1 MENINIASFDFD
13 DSKIIDKL
21 KIIENGIEELNIQ
34 REKERRNLS
43 ELNKE
48 YNSIT
53 KEMEK
58 LAQSGKRQS
67 QEYKDLAIRQ
77 ENYLRYISQSKSAI
91 SDMGVASREYS
102 NEAKKLNSILE
113 TQEKTLSLLTDKYD
127 IESRSVNQLRE
138 DRKLLIQLRNQE
150 VAVMGE
156 QSEAA
161 QQLNKVIE
169 ATTNQEKS
177 LVAETEKRF
186 YQIGDYAGQLQGS
199 FQGVIDAIGQ
209 IGSGNVV
216 GGIDGLKN
224 SFSGLVTSARAFVAT
239 PIGAVVTALVAL
251 GAAVKY
257 IWDYNAAIKENLI
270 LIEQMT
276 DVTGSSADKI
286 RQSIQSIT
294 ETYGRDFKE
303 TLQEVKE
310 LATDFGLTY
319 SEALDVYNKGL
330 AQGGNLN
337 KEFGDSIREY
347 GVLFQQAGFSAEE
360 FVAVI
365 NSGADLGIYTDKL
378 PDAIKEADISLRK
391 QTKATRD
398 ALVNAFGASFS
409 DDILKRVKTGQ
420 TTTKDA
426 LFEIAQEAEKANLNQ
441 QQMAE
446 LTANLFSSAGEDA
459 GNAQIVF
466 KGLNRAIDELNRPL
480 TEVEQK
486 QEDLRQSFEEL
497 EKAKDE
503 AFKSESMQKF
513 QANLEIL
520 WNKTLKGLVGFVGK
534 SIQVTVD
541 GITQINAG
549 LGTFD
554 AYLQNLDRVTKQLSF
569 DNFRE
574 SLNNLKKAFTDFD
587 WNGTYEKLAGD
598 SSSRGQNMR
607 SVREAL
613 QGIVDTAADG
623 ARAAEARERSGNS
636 SNFSSSSRTPSTK
649 NTASKSKEVE
659 QAKKDLE
666 TAKKLQEQY
675 YKDLAQ
681 LAYDYGQNELANQ
694 IKLNADKIKNAQILS
709 DEMLNIVRAQ
719 LDEELRL
726 KQLSAQKELE
736 LNNQRAKEENTKAVE
751 EINKLKISEAEK
763 NNLRISANNVL
774 NEQLALNQQRFQEQS
789 FENRQLFEQQVMQ
802 YEQELYENKQLIEQ
816 QRKDFEFQ
824 QKMIRLENEGIA
836 ESEYQ
841 KILLSQQYTEEM
853 ALLRDKLNA
862 QLITTQ
868 EFAEASNLL
877 TEQKN
882 KREAEINR
890 IAKETELMQYSN
902 MLGNLSAL
910 FNENT
915 AAYKVTASAKALID
929 TYGAANKAL
938 NDEATPSFFLRA
950 INAGIAVATGLANV
964 AKINKV
970 KTDSRGGN
978 SLSTPTTSAGTTTNT
993 YQSQYAG
1000 GALTGLDGISTISG
1014 YNQANIFGG
1023 VNNPSSIADAVRQ
1036 GAESGARQGSQSG
1049 LRDLSTD
1056 RNILDSSGY

>member
-21 KIIENGIEELNIQ
+21 KIIENGIEDLNIK

-77 ENYLRYISQSKSAI
+77 ENYIRYISQSKSAI

-113 TQEKTLSLLTDKYD
+113 TQEKTLSLLTDQYD

-169 ATTNQEKS
+169 ATTNQEKK
-177 LVAETEKRF
+177 LVAETEQRF
-186 YQIGDYAGQLQGS
+186 YQIGDYAGVLEDS
-199 FQGVIDAIGQ
+199 FKGVIDAIKQ
-209 IGSGNVV
+209 IGSGDVI
-216 GGIDGLKN
+216 GGINGLKS
-224 SFSGLVTSARAFVAT
+224 SFGGLVASARAFVAT

-257 IWDYNAAIKENLI
+257 IWDYNSAIKENLI

-276 DVTGSSADKI
+276 GVTEESADRI
-286 RQSIQSIT
+286 RQSIQSISN
-294 ETYGRDFKE
+294 TYDRDFKE

-310 LATDFGLTY
+310 LANDFGLTY

-330 AQGGNLN
+330 AKGGNLN

-347 GVLFQQAGFSAEE
+347 GVLFEQAGFSAEE
-360 FVAVI
+360 FIAVI

-378 PDAIKEADISLRK
+378 PDAIKEADISLRE

-409 DDILKRVKTGQ
+409 DDILKRVKTGEI
-420 TTTKDA
+420 TTKDA
-426 LFEIAQEAEKANLNQ
+426 LFEISKEAERANLNQ
-441 QQMAE
+441 QQLAE
-446 LTANLFSSAGEDA
+446 LTANLFRSAGEDA
-459 GNAQIVF
+459 GGAQMVF
-466 KGLNRAIDELNRPL
+466 KGLNNAIEDLNRPL

-486 QEDLRQSFEEL
+486 QEDLRQSYEEL
-497 EKAKDE
+497 ERAKDE
-503 AFKSESMQKF
+503 AFKSDTIIKLQKD
-513 QANLEIL
+513 LEIL
-520 WNKTLKGLVGFVGK
+520 WNKTLTQLIKGVSSF
-534 SIQVTVD
+534 IQGTID
-541 GITQINAG
+541 GINQIDAG
-549 LGTFD
+549 LRTFD
-554 AYLQNLDRVTKQLSF
+554 LYMQNIDKTLSNMSF
-569 DNFRE
+569 DNLRE
-574 SLNNLKKAFTDFD
+574 SFNNLKKAITDFD
-587 WNGTYEKLAGD
+587 WSGTYEDLAGD
-598 SSSRGQNMR
+598 SSAQGQRNR
-607 SVREAL
+607 AVRDIFNRM
-613 QGIVDTAADG
+613 GSIADEG
-623 ARAAEARERSGNS
+623 LIRAQERERNRRTTSNS
-636 SNFSSSSRTPSTK
+636 TSRTPSTSK
-649 NTASKSKEVE
+649 TTKKSKEVD

-675 YKDLAQ
+675 YKELAE
-681 LAYDYGQNELANQ
+681 LAYQYGQNELAQQ

-736 LNNQRAKEENTKAVE
+736 LKNKQAKEENTKAIE

-774 NEQLALNQQRFQEQS
+774 NEQLALNQQKFQEQS

-802 YEQELYENKQLIEQ
+802 YEQELYENKQAIEQ

-824 QKMIRLENEGIA
+824 QKMLRLENEGIA
-836 ESEYQ
+836 EADMNR
-841 KILLSQQYTEEM
+841 ILLAQQYTEEM
-853 ALLRDKLNA
+853 ALLRDQFNNK
-862 QLITTQ
+862 LITQKEFEDASANLTQ
-868 EFAEASNLL
+868 WRVNKEKEIEDIANE
-877 TEQKN
+877 N
-882 KREAEINR
+882 KR
-890 IAKETELMQYSN
+890 MQYASF
-902 MLGNLSAL
+902 LGGIADL
-910 FNENT
+910 FEQNT
-915 AAYKVTASAKALID
+915 AAYKLSASAAALID
-929 TYGAANKAL
+929 TYGAANKAW
-938 NDEATPSFFLRA
+938 NDKTVPSFYMRA
-950 INAGIAVATGLANV
+950 INAGVALVKGLANV
-964 AKINKV
+964 KAINKV
-970 KTDSRGGN
+970 NTKTGSN
-978 SLSTPTTSAGTTTNT
+978 SVSNTGSTSLGTTTNT

-1014 YNQANIFGG
+1014 YNQANTFG
-1023 VNNPSSIADAVRQ
+1023 NINDPSSIANAVRE

-1049 LRDLSTD
+1049 IRDLSTD
-1056 RNILDSSGY
+1056 RNILDASGY

>member
-13 DSKIIDKL
+13 DSKIYQKL
-21 KIIENGIEELNIQ
+21 DDIGKQIEDLNVK
-34 REKERRNLS
+34 REQEKRILQD
-43 ELNKE
+43 LNKE
-48 YNSIT
+48 YNST
-53 KEMEK
+53 SKEMEK
-58 LAQSGKRQS
+58 LTKSGKGQS
-67 QEYKDLAIRQ
+67 DEYTELANKQNELTRSIVKQKQE
-77 ENYLRYISQSKSAI
+77 ISDVTNQTRLLTNESKSLSKVLDAQEKI
-91 SDMGVASREYS
+91 Q
-102 NEAKKLNSILE
+102 SILAD
-113 TQEKTLSLLTDKYD
+113 TYD
-127 IESRSVNQLRE
+127 VESRSISQLRE
-138 DRKLLIQLRNQE
+138 DRKLLITLRNQE
-150 VAVMGE
+150 VAVMGK
-156 QSEAA
+156 QSDAA
-161 QQLNKVIE
+161 KVYNDLIE
-169 ATTNQEKS
+169 KTTNQEKS

-209 IGSGNVV
+209 IGSGDVV
-216 GGIDGLKN
+216 GGIDGLKT
-224 SFSGLVTSARAFVAT
+224 SFGGLVTSVRAFVAT
-239 PIGAVVTALVAL
+239 PIGAIVTGLVAL

-310 LATDFGLTY
+310 LANDFGLTY
-319 SEALDVYNKGL
+319 SDALDVYNKGL

-378 PDAIKEADISLRK
+378 PDAIKEAGLSLQE

-398 ALVNAFGASFS
+398 SLVNAFGASFA
-409 DDILKRVKTGQ
+409 DDILKRVKTGE
-420 TTTKDA
+420 TTVKDA
-426 LFEIAQEAEKANLNQ
+426 LFEISQEAERANLNQ
-441 QQMAE
+441 QQLAQ
-446 LTANLFSSAGEDA
+446 LTADVFRGAGEDA
-459 GNAQIVF
+459 GGAVKIF
-466 KGLNRAIDELNRPL
+466 EALNRSIDELNRPL

-497 EKAKDE
+497 EQAKDD

-520 WNKTLKGLVGFVGK
+520 WNKVLVKLFNFLGGA
-534 SIQVTVD
+534 IQVTVD

-549 LGTFD
+549 FLTFESYVNNVIR
-554 AYLQNLDRVTKQLSF
+554 AVESISF
-569 DNFRE
+569 RKPLE
-574 SLNNLKKAFTDFD
+574 SFNELKKAITDFN
-587 WNGTYEKLAGD
+587 WEETYNANAGD
-598 SSSRGQNMR
+598 SSARGQSMR
-607 SVREAL
+607 AAREAL
-613 QGIVDTAADG
+613 QGIVDTATQG
-623 ARAAEARERSGNS
+623 AASAKVREGLNRQTSNNLGN
-636 SNFSSSSRTPSTK
+636 TPSTK
-649 NTASKSKEVE
+649 TTSKKSKEVE

-709 DEMLNIVRAQ
+709 DEMLNIVRTQ

-736 LNNQRAKEENTKAVE
+736 LNNQRAKEENEKAVE

-774 NEQLALNQQRFQEQS
+774 NEQLSLNQQRFQEQS

-824 QKMIRLENEGIA
+824 QNMLRLENQGII
-836 ESEYQ
+836 EKDKQ
-841 KILLSQQYTEEM
+841 LMLLTQQYVEEM
-853 ALLRDKLNA
+853 ALLRDKKNA
-862 QLITTQ
+862 ELITTQ
-868 EFAEASNLL
+868 EFDDASEQL
-877 TEQKN
+877 TIQKN
-882 KREAEINR
+882 QREAEINR
-890 IAKETELMQYSN
+890 IAKENELMQYSN

-938 NDEATPSFFLRA
+938 NDETTPSFFLRA
-950 INAGIAVATGLANV
+950 INAGIAVATGLSNV

-970 KTDSRGGN
+970 KTDSRGGS
-978 SLSTPTTSAGTTTNT
+978 SLSTPSTSAGTTTNT

-1000 GALTGLDGISTISG
+1000 GSLTGLDGISTISG
-1014 YNQANIFGG
+1014 YNQANTFGSI
-1023 VNNPSSIADAVRQ
+1023 NDPSSIADAVRQ
-1036 GAESGARQGSQSG
+1036 GAESGSRQGSQSG
-1049 LRDLSTD
+1049 IRDLSTD
-1056 RNILDSSGY
+1056 RNILDTSGY